1 MSIVNKGRVYLVGAG
16 PGDPKLISVRGMEAI
31 QKADVIVYD
40 RLANP
45 RLLKHRRPE
54 AELIFVGKLPDK
66 HILKQEEINQLLVD
80 LALQGKVVT
89 RLKGGDPSIFGR
101 VGEEAELL
109 ADNDV
114 IFDIIPGITSS
125 IAVPAYAGIP
135 VTHRDFT
142 SSFAIITGHEYP
154 NKTYSSLDWEHLA
167 KAIGTMVFLMGVANL
182 EQICRELIRC
192 GKPPEMPVAL
202 VRWGTWAD
210 QQTITGTLADIT
222 EKVRAANFKS
232 PAVIIVGEV
241 VKLREKLA
249 WIEKKPLF
257 GRRVLVTR
265 ARSQASELV
274 DLIDDMGGEAVEFP
288 VIRLQP
294 PSRPEDIQ
302 ALDLALDKLDEF
314 DWVLLTSVNGV
325 EYFFRRLRE
334 KGIDVRKMGKA
345 RIAAVGPKTAEA
357 LAERGIIAD
366 VLPAKYQG
374 EGILEAIQAD
384 LKAGQKVLLPTA
396 DLARDYLP
404 ARLKEL
410 GLEVTEVDV
419 YENVLTTDDGDEI
432 IHLLQ
437 NQSIHIIT
445 FTSSSTVTNLLEALR
460 QLGVEEPLSLL
471 QGVEIACIG
480 PKTAETASQC
490 GLPVT
495 YMAEE
500 ATVASLVQSITQHK

>member
-1 MSIVNKGRVYLVGAG
+1 LS
-16 PGDPKLISVRGMEAI
+16 
-31 QKADVIVYD
+31 
-40 RLANP
+40 
-45 RLLKHRRPE
+45 
-54 AELIFVGKLPDK
+54 
-66 HILKQEEINQLLVD
+66 
-80 LALQGKVVT
+80 
-89 RLKGGDPSIFGR
+89 
-101 VGEEAELL
+101 
-109 ADNDV
+109 
-114 IFDIIPGITSS
+114 
-125 IAVPAYAGIP
+125 
-135 VTHRDFT
+135 
-142 SSFAIITGHEYP
+142 
-154 NKTYSSLDWEHLA
+154 
-167 KAIGTMVFLMGVANL
+167 
-182 EQICRELIRC
+182 
-192 GKPPEMPVAL
+192 
-202 VRWGTWAD
+202 
-210 QQTITGTLADIT
+210 DIT
-222 EKVRAANFKS
+222 EKVREANFKS
-232 PAVIIVGEV
+232 PAVIIIGEV

-294 PSRPEDIQ
+294 PSRPEAIQ
-302 ALDLALDKLDEF
+302 ALDLALDKLHEF

-404 ARLKEL
+404 GKLKEL
-410 GLEVTEVDV
+410 GLEVTEVGV
-419 YENVLTTDDGDEI
+419 YENVLITDDGDEI

-460 QLGVEEPLSLL
+460 QLGVEDPLSLL

-500 ATVASLVQSITQHK
+500 ATVASLVQSITQSK